1 MSRDYRKM
9 KKRSW
14 GEDYQEDGNR
24 GVRREQRKGK
34 RKQNKKILR
43 DLTGK

>member
-24 GVRREQRKGK
+24 GVRREQRMGTSES
-34 RKQNKKILR
+34 RTRRFFVTL
-43 DLTGK
+43 